1 MVHLLIAWWFSMAML
16 VITRW
21 YISGYSHIPCG
32 YNQMDIYYYNHIIS
46 TSFPLF
52 CLVES
57 VESPFFMVN
66 SWHLPLSI
74 AKNKGRCCC
83 GTRRRTP
90 SRQAIQTWCPTPAFA
105 IGAEVW
111 NSLRM
116 ERINL
121 WKSMNIIAWTFNV
134 YQWFSPSLALSL
146 KTCVTKH
153 IHTIPLSLSR

>member
-1 MVHLLIAWWFSMAML
+1 
-16 VITRW
+16 
-21 YISGYSHIPCG
+21 
-32 YNQMDIYYYNHIIS
+32 
-46 TSFPLF
+46 
-52 CLVES
+52 
-57 VESPFFMVN
+57 MVN

-121 WKSMNIIAWTFNV
+121 WKSMNMYEHHCLDIQCLSMI
-134 YQWFSPSLALSL
+134 FSISGSLAKDMCDKTYPHNPSLSL
-146 KTCVTKH
+146 PLKNKTRSLVILCSTQSLLVNFYLQLVSMTAMTH
-153 IHTIPLSLSR
+153 IPIPIMDDSNSWSRTRYFWYI